1 MRQVT
6 FKMVAAGDGSPP
18 TSTGYCYYLMAH
30 AVATVLLLITLVA
43 AVWQFMDWVV
53 TPSCLAASSV
63 STETPVSTAPV
74 ASSTAM
80 KAEEIR
86 NSPGQPG
93 ITNSTWTE
101 RPASYRNA
109 ARTETVAGFRADS
122 GDCPCPK
129 TGK

>member
-18 TSTGYCYYLMAH
+18 TSTGYCYYLVAH

-53 TPSCLAASSV
+53 TPSCLEASATTSV
-63 STETPVSTAPV
+63 STTPV
-74 ASSTAM
+74 ASRTT

-93 ITNSTWTE
+93 VAHSTWTE
-101 RPASYRNA
+101 RPASYRTA
-109 ARTETVAGFRADS
+109 AQTEALADA

-129 TGK
+129 AGK

>member
-1 MRQVT
+1 
-6 FKMVAAGDGSPP
+6 
-18 TSTGYCYYLMAH
+18 MAH

-53 TPSCLAASSV
+53 TPSCLEASSTT
-63 STETPVSTAPV
+63 SAAPATTTPV
-74 ASSTAM
+74 ASGTT

-93 ITNSTWTE
+93 VSHPTWTE
-101 RPASYRNA
+101 RPASYRNT
-109 ARTETVAGFRADS
+109 ARTETLADA

-129 TGK
+129 AGK

>member
-53 TPSCLAASSV
+53 TPSCLEASSV
-63 STETPVSTAPV
+63 SSAAPVTTTPV
-74 ASSTAM
+74 ASGIT
-80 KAEEIR
+80 KAAEIR
-86 NSPGQPG
+86 NSLGQPG
-93 ITNSTWTE
+93 ASHSTWTE

-109 ARTETVAGFRADS
+109 ARTETLADS
-122 GDCPCPK
+122 ADCHCPK

>member
-1 MRQVT
+1 MRQMT

-53 TPSCLAASSV
+53 TPSCLEVSSV
-63 STETPVSTAPV
+63 SSASPVGTPPV
-74 ASSTAM
+74 ASGTT
-80 KAEEIR
+80 KAEDIR
-86 NSPGQPG
+86 NSPGQAG
-93 ITNSTWTE
+93 VSHSTWTE

-109 ARTETVAGFRADS
+109 ARTETLADS

-129 TGK
+129 AGK

>member
-53 TPSCLAASSV
+53 TPSCPEASSV
-63 STETPVSTAPV
+63 ASATSVTSPPV
-74 ASSTAM
+74 ASGTT
-80 KAEEIR
+80 KAEEAL
-86 NSPGQPG
+86 NSPDQLGVSH
-93 ITNSTWTE
+93 STWTE

-109 ARTETVAGFRADS
+109 AHSEVPAGTS
-122 GDCPCPK
+122 DCPCPK
-129 TGK
+129 TAK

>member
-18 TSTGYCYYLMAH
+18 TSTGYWYYLMVH

-53 TPSCLAASSV
+53 TPSCLEASSV
-63 STETPVSTAPV
+63 SSAAAVGTPAVAPGST
-74 ASSTAM
+74 

-86 NSPGQPG
+86 NSTGQARASR
-93 ITNSTWTE
+93 STWTE

-109 ARTETVAGFRADS
+109 ARTETLADS

-129 TGK
+129 AGK